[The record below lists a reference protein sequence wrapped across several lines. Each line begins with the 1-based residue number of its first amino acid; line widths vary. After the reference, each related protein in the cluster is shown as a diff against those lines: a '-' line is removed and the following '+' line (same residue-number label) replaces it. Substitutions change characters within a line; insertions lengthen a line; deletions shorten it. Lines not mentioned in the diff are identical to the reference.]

1 MTREEVFEKLLINS
15 EVYSALIEAQL
26 YLEENIKETERLQAE
41 VCHLQLL
48 NEVEY
53 FALGDEYEL
62 ANIIELC
69 LTGK

>member
-1 MTREEVFEKLLINS
+1 MTREEIFEKLVINS
-15 EVYSALIEAQL
+15 EVYSSLIEAQL
-26 YLEENIKETERLQAE
+26 YLEENIIEIEKTQAE
-41 VCHLQLL
+41 LFHLQLL

-53 FALGDEYEL
+53 FALGDEYKL